1 MALNLIRLQKTNE
14 MLNVVFEYVPSI
26 MGETDKIDISDCNV
40 DEMIKKLEPLN
51 RTIEVILDSNKTMTE
66 ILMLR
71 TQYQTKN
78 E

>member
-26 MGETDKIDISDCNV
+26 MGETDKIDVSDCDVN
-40 DEMIKKLEPLN
+40 EMIKKLEPLN
-51 RTIEVILDSNKTMTE
+51 HTIEVILDSNKTMTE

-71 TQYQTKN
+71 TQYQSQN

>member
-26 MGETDKIDISDCNV
+26 MGETDKIDVSDCDVN
-40 DEMIKKLEPLN
+40 EMIKKLEPLN
-51 RTIEVILDSNKTMTE
+51 HNIEVILDSNKTMTE

-71 TQYQTKN
+71 TQYQSQN